1 VVYVRQSN
9 KRIMKTS
16 IACPV
21 CRNGRRIIT
30 DSESCEIICS
40 NCGIVISDNALD
52 IAQSEWCA
60 TGDEEINDKLRT
72 GIRSSLARFD
82 MGLSTIIG
90 RTDRDASG
98 NILDATMRSRMQR
111 LRTWDIRSQ
120 AQSSAAK
127 NRKQAFT
134 QLSLLKD
141 KLNLSDAVIE
151 KTAYIYRKAQERL
164 LIRGRTISGMLAAAI
179 YIACREMGTPRTL
192 NDIATVNNM
201 KRKEL
206 ARNYRL
212 LYFELDLRIPIID
225 PMKCIVKVA
234 NKANLTENTKRQALD
249 IMRQAIKKE
258 ISAGKDPMGLAAA
271 ILYISCLMT
280 GENTTQSDVARAS
293 GKTEVTIRNRFT
305 ELKGKL
311 HLS

>member
-1 VVYVRQSN
+1 MVSVRQSN

-21 CRNGRRIIT
+21 CRNGRRIVT

-52 IAQSEWCA
+52 IARSEWYA
-60 TGDEEINDKLRT
+60 TGDEEINDKLRA
-72 GIRSSLARFD
+72 GIHTSLARFD

-98 NILDATMRSRMQR
+98 NILDAAMRSRMQR

-134 QLSLLKD
+134 QLSILKD

-234 NKANLTENTKRQALD
+234 NKANLTENTKRLALD
-249 IMRQAIKKE
+249 IMKEAIKKE

-271 ILYISCLMT
+271 ILYISCLKT
-280 GENTTQSDVARAS
+280 GENTTQTDVARAS

-311 HLS
+311 HL

>member
-1 VVYVRQSN
+1 
-9 KRIMKTS
+9 MKTS

-21 CRNGRRIIT
+21 CRNGRRIVT

-52 IAQSEWCA
+52 IARSEWYA
-60 TGDEEINDKLRT
+60 TGDEEINDKLRA
-72 GIRSSLARFD
+72 GIHTSLARFD

-98 NILDATMRSRMQR
+98 NILDTAMRSRMQR

-134 QLSLLKD
+134 QLSILKD

-234 NKANLTENTKRQALD
+234 NKAILSERTKRQAAD
-249 IMRQAIKKE
+249 IMSKAIRRE
-258 ISAGKDPMGLAAA
+258 IPAGRDPMGLAASV
-271 ILYISCLMT
+271 LYLSSLSSDEKI
-280 GENTTQSDVARAS
+280 TQAHLAKAAGV
-293 GKTEVTIRNRFT
+293 TEVTLRKGAKDLRKELSKSIRN
-305 ELKGKL
+305 
-311 HLS
+311 

>member
-1 VVYVRQSN
+1 
-9 KRIMKTS
+9 MKTS

-21 CRNGRRIIT
+21 CRNGRRIVT

-52 IAQSEWCA
+52 IARSEWCA
-60 TGDEEINDKLRT
+60 TGDEEINDKLRA
-72 GIRSSLARFD
+72 GIHTSLARFD

-98 NILDATMRSRMQR
+98 NILDAAMRSRMQR

-120 AQSSAAK
+120 AHSSAAK
-127 NRKQAFT
+127 NRKHAFT
-134 QLSLLKD
+134 QLSILKD

-151 KTAYIYRKAQERL
+151 KTAYIYRKAQERI

-234 NKANLTENTKRQALD
+234 NKANLTENTKRLGLD
-249 IMRQAIKKE
+249 IMKEAIKKE

-271 ILYISCLMT
+271 ILYISCLKT
-280 GENTTQSDVARAS
+280 GENTTQTDVARAS

-311 HLS
+311 HL

>member
-1 VVYVRQSN
+1 
-9 KRIMKTS
+9 M
-16 IACPV
+16 
-21 CRNGRRIIT
+21 IT
-30 DSESCEIICS
+30 DRKSAEVVCS
-40 NCGIVISDNALD
+40 RCGRVISDYVETNSPD
-52 IAQSEWCA
+52 WHTSIKDRS
-60 TGDEEINDKLRT
+60 NNRS
-72 GIRSSLARFD
+72 GIGMSLSSLARHD

-98 NILDATMRSRMQR
+98 NILDTAMRSRMQR

-120 AQSSAAK
+120 AHSSAAK
-127 NRKQAFT
+127 NRKHAFT
-134 QLSLLKD
+134 QLSILKD

-234 NKANLTENTKRQALD
+234 NKANLTENTKRLALD
-249 IMRQAIKKE
+249 IMKEAIKKE

-271 ILYISCLMT
+271 ILYISCLKT
-280 GENTTQSDVARAS
+280 GENTTQTDVARAS

-311 HLS
+311 HL

>member
-1 VVYVRQSN
+1 
-9 KRIMKTS
+9 MKTS

-52 IAQSEWCA
+52 IALSEWC
-60 TGDEEINDKLRT
+60 TTDDEEINDKLRT
-72 GIRSSLARFD
+72 GISTSLARFD

-98 NILDATMRSRMQR
+98 NILDAAMRSRMQR

-120 AQSSAAK
+120 AHSSAAK
-127 NRKQAFT
+127 NRKHAFT
-134 QLSLLKD
+134 QLSILKD

-249 IMRQAIKKE
+249 IMSQAIKKE

-271 ILYISCLMT
+271 ILYISCLKT
-280 GENTTQSDVARAS
+280 GENTTQTDVARAS

-311 HLS
+311 HL

>member
-1 VVYVRQSN
+1 
-9 KRIMKTS
+9 MKTS

-21 CRNGRRIIT
+21 CRNGRRIVT

-52 IAQSEWCA
+52 IARSEWYA
-60 TGDEEINDKLRT
+60 TGDEEINDKLRA
-72 GIRSSLARFD
+72 GIHTSLARFD

-98 NILDATMRSRMQR
+98 NILDTAMRSRMQR

-134 QLSLLKD
+134 QLSILKD
-141 KLNLSDAVIE
+141 KLNLSDTVIE

-234 NKANLTENTKRQALD
+234 NKAILSERTKRQAAD
-249 IMRQAIKKE
+249 IMSKAIRRE
-258 ISAGKDPMGLAAA
+258 IPAGRDPMGLAAA
-271 ILYISCLMT
+271 ILYISCLKT
-280 GENTTQSDVARAS
+280 GENTTQTDVARAS

-311 HLS
+311 HL

>member
-1 VVYVRQSN
+1 
-9 KRIMKTS
+9 
-16 IACPV
+16 
-21 CRNGRRIIT
+21 
-30 DSESCEIICS
+30 
-40 NCGIVISDNALD
+40 
-52 IAQSEWCA
+52 
-60 TGDEEINDKLRT
+60 
-72 GIRSSLARFD
+72 
-82 MGLSTIIG
+82 
-90 RTDRDASG
+90 
-98 NILDATMRSRMQR
+98 
-111 LRTWDIRSQ
+111 
-120 AQSSAAK
+120 
-127 NRKQAFT
+127 
-134 QLSLLKD
+134 
-141 KLNLSDAVIE
+141 
-151 KTAYIYRKAQERL
+151 
-164 LIRGRTISGMLAAAI
+164 MLAAAI

-249 IMRQAIKKE
+249 IMSQAIKKE

-271 ILYISCLMT
+271 ILYISCLKT
-280 GENTTQSDVARAS
+280 GENTTQTDVARAS

-311 HLS
+311 HL

>member
-1 VVYVRQSN
+1 MVSVRQSN

-40 NCGIVISDNALD
+40 NCGIVISDYALD
-52 IAQSEWCA
+52 MTRPEWGA
-60 TGDEEINDKLRT
+60 FGAEEIHDKHRT
-72 GIRSSLARFD
+72 GILTSLARFD
-82 MGLSTIIG
+82 MGLSTTIG
-90 RTDRDASG
+90 RTNRDASG
-98 NILDATMRSRMQR
+98 NILDTAMRSRMQR
-111 LRTWDIRSQ
+111 LRTWDIRSH
-120 AQSSAAK
+120 AHVSADK

-134 QLSLLKD
+134 QLSILKD

-201 KRKEL
+201 KRKEV

-212 LYFELDLRIPIID
+212 LYFELDLRTPIID

-280 GENTTQSDVARAS
+280 GENTTQTDVARAS

-311 HLS
+311 HL

>member
-1 VVYVRQSN
+1 
-9 KRIMKTS
+9 MKTS

-21 CRNGRRIIT
+21 CRNGRRIVT

-52 IAQSEWCA
+52 LALSEWCA

-72 GIRSSLARFD
+72 GIRTSLARFD

-98 NILDATMRSRMQR
+98 NILDTAMRSRMQR

-120 AQSSAAK
+120 AHSSAAK
-127 NRKQAFT
+127 NRKHAFT
-134 QLSLLKD
+134 QLSILKD

-234 NKANLTENTKRQALD
+234 NKANLTENTKRLALD
-249 IMRQAIKKE
+249 IMKEAIKKE

-271 ILYISCLMT
+271 ILYISCLKT
-280 GENTTQSDVARAS
+280 GENTTQTDVARAS

-311 HLS
+311 RLSWTPK

>member
-1 VVYVRQSN
+1 
-9 KRIMKTS
+9 MKTS

-21 CRNGRRIIT
+21 CRNGRRIVT

-52 IAQSEWCA
+52 IARSEWYA
-60 TGDEEINDKLRT
+60 TGDEEINDKLRA
-72 GIRSSLARFD
+72 GIHTSLARFD

-98 NILDATMRSRMQR
+98 NILDAAMRSRMQR

-134 QLSLLKD
+134 QLSILKD

-234 NKANLTENTKRQALD
+234 NKAILSERTKRQAAD
-249 IMRQAIKKE
+249 IMSKAIRRE
-258 ISAGKDPMGLAAA
+258 IPAGRDPMGLAASV
-271 ILYISCLMT
+271 LYLSSLSSDEKI
-280 GENTTQSDVARAS
+280 TQAHLAKAAGV
-293 GKTEVTIRNRFT
+293 TEVTLRKGAKDLRKELSKSIRN
-305 ELKGKL
+305 
-311 HLS
+311 

>member
-1 VVYVRQSN
+1 MHN
-9 KRIMKTS
+9 TS
-16 IACPV
+16 IITV
-21 CRNGRRIIT
+21 CSSCSNNHMIT
-30 DSESCEIICS
+30 DRESGEIIC
-40 NCGIVISDNALD
+40 NRCGRVISDYIETNSHD
-52 IAQSEWCA
+52 WHTSITDRS
-60 TGDEEINDKLRT
+60 NNRS
-72 GIRSSLARFD
+72 GIGMSLSSLARHD

-98 NILDATMRSRMQR
+98 NILDAAMRSRMQR

-120 AQSSAAK
+120 AHSSAAK
-127 NRKQAFT
+127 NRKHAFT
-134 QLSLLKD
+134 QLSILKD

-151 KTAYIYRKAQERL
+151 KTAYIYRKAQERI

-234 NKANLTENTKRQALD
+234 NKAILSERTKRQAAD
-249 IMRQAIKKE
+249 IMSKAIRRE
-258 ISAGKDPMGLAAA
+258 IPAGRNPMGLAASV
-271 ILYISCLMT
+271 LYLSSLSNDEKI
-280 GENTTQSDVARAS
+280 TQADLAKAAGV
-293 GKTEVTIRNRFT
+293 TEVTLRKGAKDLRKELSKSIRN
-305 ELKGKL
+305 
-311 HLS
+311 

>member
-1 VVYVRQSN
+1 VVSVRQSN

-21 CRNGRRIIT
+21 CRNGRRIVT

-52 IAQSEWCA
+52 IARSEWYA
-60 TGDEEINDKLRT
+60 TGDEEINDKLRA
-72 GIRSSLARFD
+72 GIHTSLARFD

-98 NILDATMRSRMQR
+98 NILDAAMRSRMQR

-134 QLSLLKD
+134 QLSILKD

-192 NDIATVNNM
+192 NNIATVNNM

-234 NKANLTENTKRQALD
+234 NKANLTENTKRLALD
-249 IMRQAIKKE
+249 IMKEAIKKE

-271 ILYISCLMT
+271 ILYISSLMT
-280 GENTTQSDVARAS
+280 GENTTQTDVARAS

-311 HLS
+311 HL